1 MTTGKTIAL
10 IFVGKVMSLLFK
22 MLSRSLPP
30 IPVPVSKIRTSGN
43 SFCGPVVR
51 TLHFPCQ
58 DPGSV
63 SGGGAKILQVKWL
76 GGKKKCSFDD

>member
-1 MTTGKTIAL
+1 MNFIIGN
-10 IFVGKVMSLLFK
+10 FK
-22 MLSRSLPP
+22 KCFFPSRISVRYLSLPP

-51 TLHFPCQ
+51 TLYFPCQ

-63 SGGGAKILQVKWL
+63 SGGGTKILQAKWL